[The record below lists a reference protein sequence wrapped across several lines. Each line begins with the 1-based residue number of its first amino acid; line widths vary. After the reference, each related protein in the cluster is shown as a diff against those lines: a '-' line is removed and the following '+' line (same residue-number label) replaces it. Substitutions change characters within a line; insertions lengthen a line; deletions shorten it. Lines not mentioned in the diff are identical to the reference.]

1 MTIKEAMKAFFEKQ
15 KDLYMETFGTLPT
28 VPYNRNADPS
38 LYVGEPDE
46 DEEIQWVYSEAKRI
60 EVSGLSTELTDFY
73 SSYYYWELRGRLDNT
88 SYYFPHVIN
97 MDEAVR
103 TAEFALERGKEF
115 FPEENNAVIA
125 YCKISGNDGLVLV
138 YNQDDSSLFIY
149 DCEADNRSLCNNTLT
164 ETISLMEAII

>member
-1 MTIKEAMKAFFEKQ
+1 MTIKEAMKSFFERQ
-15 KDLYMETFGTLPT
+15 KDLYMGTFGTLPT
-28 VPYNRNADPS
+28 VPYSRSADSS

-46 DEEIQWVYSEAKRI
+46 DEEIQWIYSEAKRI
-60 EVSGLSTELTDFY
+60 EIDGLSTELTDFY
-73 SSYYYWELRGRLDNT
+73 SSYYYWELRGHQNNT

-103 TAEFALERGKEF
+103 TAEFALERGKEL

-125 YCKISGNDGLVLV
+125 YCKISENDGLILV

-149 DCEADNRSLCNNTLT
+149 DCEVCDRFLCDNTLT